1 MPPPSSK
8 KVIVI
13 GGGAAGF
20 FFAVNCAEL
29 HPNYDITI
37 LEKSNKLLEKV
48 RISGGGRC
56 NVTHALFEPK
66 ELVKRYP
73 RGERELLGAFHRFM
87 TQDTIDWFQYRGVE
101 LKTEEDGRMFP
112 ITDDSETIAQCL
124 LSMAAEYGV
133 KIKTQQEVD
142 ALTHTNGKWAI
153 TTSKDETLTADIV
166 FIATGSALRMWD
178 ILRRM
183 GYETAEP
190 VPSLFTFN
198 IKDER
203 INGLQGIA
211 AERVTVKI
219 QDTKLQESGP
229 LLITHWGMSG
239 PAILKLSAW
248 GARILKEK
256 QYKFD
261 ISVNWTGDLS
271 LPQTIEKIK
280 EHKMNASKKAI
291 LNNPLFKLP
300 SRLWER
306 LCKQAQIKATVWADL
321 SNKELQELA
330 TALCQSVFAV
340 TGKSTFKD
348 EFVTCG
354 GVELHQIDL
363 KTFQSK
369 LHPNLFFAG
378 EVLNID
384 AITGG
389 FNFQAAWTGAWIAAQ
404 NV

>member
-1 MPPPSSK
+1 
-8 KVIVI
+8 
-13 GGGAAGF
+13 
-20 FFAVNCAEL
+20 
-29 HPNYDITI
+29 
-37 LEKSNKLLEKV
+37 
-48 RISGGGRC
+48 
-56 NVTHALFEPK
+56 
-66 ELVKRYP
+66 
-73 RGERELLGAFHRFM
+73 
-87 TQDTIDWFQYRGVE
+87 
-101 LKTEEDGRMFP
+101 
-112 ITDDSETIAQCL
+112 
-124 LSMAAEYGV
+124 MAAEYGV